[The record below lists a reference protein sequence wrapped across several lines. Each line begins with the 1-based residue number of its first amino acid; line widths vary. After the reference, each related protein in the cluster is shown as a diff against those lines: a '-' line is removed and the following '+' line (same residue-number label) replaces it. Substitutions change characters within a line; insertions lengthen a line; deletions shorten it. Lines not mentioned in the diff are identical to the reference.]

1 MKILIVS
8 YYPLPYVG
16 GLWTV
21 VSNLRNE
28 LTRTGHEVDIL
39 AQNESLTEYRILG
52 QKAPFQ
58 VSDVEPFIE
67 EEMQVTFP
75 KLEPFTSI
83 YLTEVLKY
91 TLELT
96 GLALDLSKYDIIHAQ
111 DVIAAAAID
120 RIKPAH
126 IPIVTSIHGYLSKEI
141 ALSIQGRHPDITTE
155 ELYESFEYQY
165 NLHLEHI
172 GCHVSELI
180 HTPATITKVNLIE
193 QHSIPEA
200 RFDHFPYGIDIEAF
214 RNSPQQLELIPA
226 KKKPVILFAGR
237 IVQVKGVHILVEALR
252 QLKTISTDWECWI
265 LGTGDGVKAIKNQIK
280 NADLTEN
287 IKLFGSVPNVKGF
300 LDTADIFVSPSLQD
314 TQPYSVIEA
323 QLSGLPV
330 VVSDAG
336 GLPEMVQ
343 EGLTGLL
350 TETANPE
357 SLAQQLARLL
367 QDAPFRQQLGNQAKQ
382 WAEQQWSLIN
392 MGNNTFS
399 LYKKALGLPD

>member
-39 AQNESLTEYRILG
+39 AQNEAMTEYRIIG
-52 QKAPFQ
+52 QKAPFE
-58 VSDVEPFIE
+58 VSDIQPHIE
-67 EEMQVTFP
+67 EEMLASFS
-75 KLEPFTSI
+75 KLEPYTSI

-91 TLELT
+91 SLEIT
-96 GLALDLSKYDIIHAQ
+96 ALALDLSKYDIIHAQ
-111 DVIAAAAID
+111 DIIAAAAIA
-120 RIKPAH
+120 RIKPTH
-126 IPIVTSIHGYLSKEI
+126 IPIVTSMHGYLSKEI
-141 ALSIQGRHPDITTE
+141 ALSIQGRHPKIE
-155 ELYESFEYQY
+155 PAELYESFEYQY
-165 NLHLEHI
+165 NVHLEHI
-172 GCHVSELI
+172 GCHSSELI
-180 HTPATITKVNLIE
+180 HTPANITKVDIMQ
-193 QHSIPEA
+193 QHHISES
-200 RFDHFPYGIDIEAF
+200 RFVQFPYGIDIETF
-214 RNSPQQLELIPA
+214 RQSPQQLELIPA

-237 IVQVKGVHILVEALR
+237 IVQVKGVHILVEALK
-252 QLKTISTDWECWI
+252 QLKTITRDWECWI
-265 LGTGDGVKAIKNQIK
+265 LGSGDAVKSIKNQIK
-280 NADLTEN
+280 DADLTAD

-343 EGLTGLL
+343 EGVTGLL
-350 TETANPE
+350 SETANSE
-357 SLAQQLARLL
+357 SLAHQLARLL
-367 QDAPFRQQLGNQAKQ
+367 QDTALRQQLGHQARL
-382 WAEQQWSLIN
+382 WAEEQWSLVN
-392 MGNNTFS
+392 MGNNTVN
-399 LYKKALGLPD
+399 LYKKALGLPE

>member
-1 MKILIVS
+1 MKILIIS

-21 VSNLRNE
+21 VRNLRNE
-28 LTRTGHEVDIL
+28 LTRNGHEVDIL
-39 AQNESLTEYRILG
+39 AQNEEMTEYRIIG
-52 QKAPFQ
+52 QEAPFKAA
-58 VSDVEPFIE
+58 DVKPIIE
-67 EEMQVTFP
+67 EQMLASFP
-75 KLEPFTSI
+75 KLESYTSI

-91 TLELT
+91 SLELT
-96 GLALDLSKYDIIHAQ
+96 GLALDLSKYEIIHAQ
-111 DVIAAAAID
+111 DIIAAAAID

-141 ALSIQGRHPDITTE
+141 ALSIKGRHPKIE
-155 ELYESFEYQY
+155 PAELYESFEYQY
-165 NLHLEHI
+165 NVHLEHI

-180 HTPATITKVNLIE
+180 HTPANITKLDIMQQHHLSE
-193 QHSIPEA
+193 Q
-200 RFDHFPYGIDIEAF
+200 RFVQFPYGIDIEAF
-214 RNSPQQLELIPA
+214 RQSPQQLELIPA

-252 QLKTISTDWECWI
+252 QLKAVTPDWECWI
-265 LGTGDGVKAIKNQIK
+265 LGSGDAVKSIKNQIK
-280 NADLTEN
+280 DAGLSAD
-287 IKLFGSVPNVKGF
+287 IKLFGSIPNVKGF

-323 QLSGLPV
+323 QLSSLPV

-343 EGLTGLL
+343 EGVTGLL
-350 TETANPE
+350 SETGNPE

-367 QDAPFRQQLGNQAKQ
+367 QDAPLRQQLGNQAKH

-392 MGNNTFS
+392 MGNNTIN
-399 LYKKALGLPD
+399 LYKKALGLPE